1 MTAPAT
7 RRNPI
12 RGLVIAFLGMLAA
25 CFALGAVF
33 GYLDAG
39 GGDVTAEIS
48 RSQPLLW
55 IAVAAVIAIGSFAL
69 GTRWMMSIDELAQRA
84 HYEAWYWGGSI
95 ALTLMSFLIFAG
107 PALGNVIDIEAFYA
121 PLRQYFGEATGF
133 SAGVL
138 ASMFALSVG
147 YGAWWIFFWLRRR

>member
-1 MTAPAT
+1 MTAPTT
-7 RRNPI
+7 RQNST
-12 RGLVIAFLGMLAA
+12 RGLVAVFLGALAG
-25 CFALGAVF
+25 FFVLGAVF

-39 GGDVTAEIS
+39 GGDVTGEIS
-48 RSQPLLW
+48 KNQPLVW

-95 ALTLMSFLIFAG
+95 ALTLMSFLIVAG
-107 PALGNVIDIEAFYA
+107 PALGTIVDIEALYA
-121 PLRQYFGEATGF
+121 PLRKYFGEATGF

-138 ASMFALSVG
+138 ASMLALSVG
-147 YGAWWIFFWLRRR
+147 YGAWWIIFWLRRR